1 MLENIRLAFQ
11 GVWSHKLRSMLTML
25 GIIIGI
31 ASIISIVSTIQG
43 TNEQI
48 KQNLIGGGN
57 NTVDIELYRADE
69 KIQVSDYEQ
78 APSGVPTI
86 TDDILQEIKDVDGV
100 ESAAAYYSRSY
111 ADSIYYNNNSLQG
124 AQVLGVDNNYFSTTG
139 YVVRTGRTFR
149 EEDYKEFHKVVILD
163 QSAATSL
170 FQEESPLGK
179 TIEINKEP
187 FTVIGIAQKL
197 EEFEPTINSFEEYNN
212 YKGNESLGV
221 VYIPSACWCIPYQYD
236 EPQNVV
242 VRASSTETMTKV
254 GQKSADILNGYMNV
268 KEDDV
273 KYKATDVLELAAQIQ
288 SSSATMNTQLIWI
301 ASISLLVGGIGIMN
315 IMLVSVTERTRE
327 IGIRMAIGAR
337 KRDII
342 GQFLVEAAVVS
353 CCGGIIG
360 IVLGCFASAV
370 LGRFMLARQLQQ
382 NMYLPNVEQFTVL
395 PSVGL
400 VLGAFLFSALL
411 GIIFG
416 LYPANKASN
425 LQPVDAL
432 RTQ

>member
-221 VYIPSACWCIPYQYD
+221 VYIPSACCGTCIIHRD
-236 EPQNVV
+236 DDKS
-242 VRASSTETMTKV
+242 RTEKCRYPEWLHEC
-254 GQKSADILNGYMNV
+254 KRRRC
-268 KEDDV
+268 K
-273 KYKATDVLELAAQIQ
+273 IQ
-288 SSSATMNTQLIWI
+288 SNGCAGTCSTDPEFQCHDEHAADLDRKYFSSGRRYRRYEHHA
-301 ASISLLVGGIGIMN
+301 GIGN
-315 IMLVSVTERTRE
+315 RANERNRTEKGDRSQETQHPDAVSDGGGCADKSWRNYRSD
-327 IGIRMAIGAR
+327 RR
-337 KRDII
+337 K
-342 GQFLVEAAVVS
+342 
-353 CCGGIIG
+353 
-360 IVLGCFASAV
+360 
-370 LGRFMLARQLQQ
+370 
-382 NMYLPNVEQFTVL
+382 
-395 PSVGL
+395 
-400 VLGAFLFSALL
+400 
-411 GIIFG
+411 
-416 LYPANKASN
+416 YPGTGH
-425 LQPVDAL
+425 P
-432 RTQ
+432 

>member
-273 KYKATDVLELAAQIQ
+273 KYKATNVLELAAQIQ

-301 ASISLLVGGIGIMN
+301 ASISLLVGGIGVMN
-315 IMLVSVTERTRE
+315 IMLVSVTERTKE
-327 IGIRMAIGAR
+327 IGLKKAIGAR
-337 KRDII
+337 KKTILN
-342 GQFLVEAAVVS
+342 QFLTEAAVLTSV
-353 CCGGIIG
+353 GGIIG
-360 IVLGCFASAV
+360 VILGIGLSKVVSKVAGSPTAISVPAIVGSVVFS
-370 LGRFMLARQLQQ
+370 MLI
-382 NMYLPNVEQFTVL
+382 
-395 PSVGL
+395 
-400 VLGAFLFSALL
+400 

-416 LYPANKASN
+416 LLPSVKAANLN
-425 LQPVDAL
+425 PIDAL
-432 RTQ
+432 RSE

>member
-57 NTVDIELYRADE
+57 NTVDVELYRADE

-78 APSGVPTI
+78 APRGVPTI

-236 EPQNVV
+236 V

-273 KYKATDVLELAAQIQ
+273 KYKATNVLELAAQIQ

-301 ASISLLVGGIGIMN
+301 ASISLLVGGIVVMN
-315 IMLVSVTERTRE
+315 IMLVSVTERTSE
-327 IGIRMAIGAR
+327 IGLKKAIGAK
-337 KRDII
+337 KRSILT
-342 GQFLVEAAVVS
+342 QFLTEAVVLTS
-353 CCGGIIG
+353 LGGIIG
-360 IVLGCFASAV
+360 VIAGNILAQVIHKVSGTPVAISIPAILISVLFSMVIGIVFGL
-370 LGRFMLARQLQQ
+370 
-382 NMYLPNVEQFTVL
+382 L
-395 PSVGL
+395 PSVQ
-400 VLGAFLFSALL
+400 A
-411 GIIFG
+411 
-416 LYPANKASN
+416 AN
-425 LQPVDAL
+425 LDPIDAL
-432 RTQ
+432 RHE

>member
-57 NTVDIELYRADE
+57 NTVDVELYRADE

-78 APSGVPTI
+78 APRGVPTI

-163 QSAATSL
+163 QSAATI
-170 FQEESPLGK
+170 QEVQSIICLILLYQPGSGGK
-179 TIEINKEP
+179 SAWKNDRDQQR
-187 FTVIGIAQKL
+187 A
-197 EEFEPTINSFEEYNN
+197 
-212 YKGNESLGV
+212 
-221 VYIPSACWCIPYQYD
+221 VYGYRHC
-236 EPQNVV
+236 
-242 VRASSTETMTKV
+242 TET
-254 GQKSADILNGYMNV
+254 
-268 KEDDV
+268 
-273 KYKATDVLELAAQIQ
+273 
-288 SSSATMNTQLIWI
+288 
-301 ASISLLVGGIGIMN
+301 
-315 IMLVSVTERTRE
+315 
-327 IGIRMAIGAR
+327 
-337 KRDII
+337 
-342 GQFLVEAAVVS
+342 
-353 CCGGIIG
+353 
-360 IVLGCFASAV
+360 
-370 LGRFMLARQLQQ
+370 GR
-382 NMYLPNVEQFTVL
+382 
-395 PSVGL
+395 
-400 VLGAFLFSALL
+400 
-411 GIIFG
+411 I
-416 LYPANKASN
+416 
-425 LQPVDAL
+425 
-432 RTQ
+432 

>member
-86 TDDILQEIKDVDGV
+86 TNDILQEIKDVDGV

-170 FQEESPLGK
+170 FQEENPLGK

-301 ASISLLVGGIGIMN
+301 ASISLLVGGIGVMN

-327 IGIRMAIGAR
+327 IGLKKAIGAKKSR
-337 KRDII
+337 ILW
-342 GQFLVEAAVVS
+342 QFLTEAAVLTS
-353 CCGGIIG
+353 LGGIVGVGAGIG
-360 IVLGCFASAV
+360 LAAIISRVTSAPV
-370 LGRFMLARQLQQ
+370 AIS
-382 NMYLPNVEQFTVL
+382 V
-395 PSVGL
+395 PSIIIAV
-400 VLGAFLFSALL
+400 VFSMVI

-416 LYPANKASN
+416 LLPSFKAANLN
-425 LQPVDAL
+425 PIDAL
-432 RTQ
+432 RHE

>member
-86 TDDILQEIKDVDGV
+86 TDDILKEIKDVDGV

-273 KYKATDVLELAAQIQ
+273 KYKATNVLELAAQIQ

-301 ASISLLVGGIGIMN
+301 ASISLLVGGIGVMN

-327 IGIRMAIGAR
+327 IGIRKSLGAD
-337 KRDII
+337 KGTILQ
-342 GQFLVEAAVVS
+342 QFVIEAAVTS
-353 CCGGIIG
+353 SLGGVAGILIGCAATKVVGTMIG
-360 IVLGCFASAV
+360 ISATPTLSAV
-370 LGRFMLARQLQQ
+370 LISFGVSVAIGLFFGYMPARR
-382 NMYLPNVEQFTVL
+382 
-395 PSVGL
+395 
-400 VLGAFLFSALL
+400 A
-411 GIIFG
+411 
-416 LYPANKASN
+416 ANLN
-425 LQPVDAL
+425 PIDAL
-432 RTQ
+432 RSE

>member
-57 NTVDIELYRADE
+57 NTVDVELYRADE

-78 APSGVPTI
+78 APRGVPTI

-163 QSAATSL
+163 QVVLTSL
-170 FQEESPLGK
+170 
-179 TIEINKEP
+179 
-187 FTVIGIAQKL
+187 
-197 EEFEPTINSFEEYNN
+197 
-212 YKGNESLGV
+212 
-221 VYIPSACWCIPYQYD
+221 
-236 EPQNVV
+236 
-242 VRASSTETMTKV
+242 
-254 GQKSADILNGYMNV
+254 
-268 KEDDV
+268 
-273 KYKATDVLELAAQIQ
+273 
-288 SSSATMNTQLIWI
+288 
-301 ASISLLVGGIGIMN
+301 
-315 IMLVSVTERTRE
+315 
-327 IGIRMAIGAR
+327 
-337 KRDII
+337 
-342 GQFLVEAAVVS
+342 
-353 CCGGIIG
+353 GGIIG
-360 IVLGCFASAV
+360 VIAGNILAQVIHKVSGTPVAISIPAILISVLFSMVIGIVFGL
-370 LGRFMLARQLQQ
+370 
-382 NMYLPNVEQFTVL
+382 L
-395 PSVGL
+395 PSVQ
-400 VLGAFLFSALL
+400 A
-411 GIIFG
+411 
-416 LYPANKASN
+416 AN
-425 LQPVDAL
+425 LDPIDAL
-432 RTQ
+432 RHE

>member
-111 ADSIYYNNNSLQG
+111 ADSIYYNNNNSLQG

-301 ASISLLVGGIGIMN
+301 ASISLLVGGIGVMN
-315 IMLVSVTERTRE
+315 IMLVSVTERTKE
-327 IGIRMAIGAR
+327 IGLKKAIGAR
-337 KRDII
+337 KKVIL
-342 GQFLVEAAVVS
+342 GQFLTEAAVLTSV
-353 CCGGIIG
+353 GGIIG
-360 IVLGCFASAV
+360 VVLGIGLSKVVSKVAGSPTAISVPAIIGSVVFS
-370 LGRFMLARQLQQ
+370 MLI
-382 NMYLPNVEQFTVL
+382 
-395 PSVGL
+395 
-400 VLGAFLFSALL
+400 

-416 LYPANKASN
+416 LLPSVKAANLN
-425 LQPVDAL
+425 PIDAL
-432 RTQ
+432 RSE

>member
-86 TDDILQEIKDVDGV
+86 TDDILKEIKDVDGV

-197 EEFEPTINSFEEYNN
+197 EEFEPTINSFEEKCRYPEWLHEC
-212 YKGNESLGV
+212 KRRR
-221 VYIPSACWCIPYQYD
+221 C
-236 EPQNVV
+236 
-242 VRASSTETMTKV
+242 K
-254 GQKSADILNGYMNV
+254 
-268 KEDDV
+268 
-273 KYKATDVLELAAQIQ
+273 IQ
-288 SSSATMNTQLIWI
+288 SNGCAGTCSTDPEFQCHDEHAADLDRKYFSSGRRYRRYEHHA
-301 ASISLLVGGIGIMN
+301 GIGN
-315 IMLVSVTERTRE
+315 RANERDRTEKGDRSQETQHPDAVSDGGGCADKSWRNYRSDC
-327 IGIRMAIGAR
+327 R
-337 KRDII
+337 K
-342 GQFLVEAAVVS
+342 
-353 CCGGIIG
+353 
-360 IVLGCFASAV
+360 
-370 LGRFMLARQLQQ
+370 
-382 NMYLPNVEQFTVL
+382 
-395 PSVGL
+395 
-400 VLGAFLFSALL
+400 
-411 GIIFG
+411 
-416 LYPANKASN
+416 YPGTGH
-425 LQPVDAL
+425 P
-432 RTQ
+432 

>member
-86 TDDILQEIKDVDGV
+86 TNDILQEIKDVDGV

-179 TIEINKEP
+179 RSRSTKSRLRSSGLHRNWKNLSRRSIALKNIITIKE
-187 FTVIGIAQKL
+187 
-197 EEFEPTINSFEEYNN
+197 
-212 YKGNESLGV
+212 
-221 VYIPSACWCIPYQYD
+221 
-236 EPQNVV
+236 
-242 VRASSTETMTKV
+242 TKV
-254 GQKSADILNGYMNV
+254 
-268 KEDDV
+268 
-273 KYKATDVLELAAQIQ
+273 LAW
-288 SSSATMNTQLIWI
+288 ST
-301 ASISLLVGGIGIMN
+301 
-315 IMLVSVTERTRE
+315 
-327 IGIRMAIGAR
+327 
-337 KRDII
+337 
-342 GQFLVEAAVVS
+342 FLPHA
-353 CCGGIIG
+353 
-360 IVLGCFASAV
+360 
-370 LGRFMLARQLQQ
+370 
-382 NMYLPNVEQFTVL
+382 
-395 PSVGL
+395 
-400 VLGAFLFSALL
+400 GAFRISMTSRRMLW
-411 GIIFG
+411 
-416 LYPANKASN
+416 YVHHP
-425 LQPVDAL
+425 P
-432 RTQ
+432 RR

>member
-86 TDDILQEIKDVDGV
+86 TDDILKEIKDVDGV

-301 ASISLLVGGIGIMN
+301 ASISLLVGGIGVMN

-327 IGIRMAIGAR
+327 IGLKKAIGA
-337 KRDII
+337 KKGSILA
-342 GQFLVEAAVVS
+342 QFLTEASVLTS
-353 CCGGIIG
+353 IGGIIG
-360 IVLGCFASAV
+360 VGIGIALAQLISKIASVPVAISSLSIVV
-370 LGRFMLARQLQQ
+370 
-382 NMYLPNVEQFTVL
+382 
-395 PSVGL
+395 SV
-400 VLGAFLFSALL
+400 VFSMVV
-411 GIIFG
+411 GIVFG
-416 LYPANKASN
+416 LIPSIKASN
-425 LQPVDAL
+425 LNPIDAL
-432 RTQ
+432 RYE

>member
-86 TDDILQEIKDVDGV
+86 TNDILQEIKDVDGV

-170 FQEESPLGK
+170 FQEENPLGK

-301 ASISLLVGGIGIMN
+301 ASISLLVGGIGVMN

-327 IGIRMAIGAR
+327 IGIRKSLGAKTNAILLQFLTESTIITLIGGLIGLVFGVIGAYIFCTIGGFPPVFTPIS
-337 KRDII
+337 II
-342 GQFLVEAAVVS
+342 G
-353 CCGGIIG
+353 
-360 IVLGCFASAV
+360 
-370 LGRFMLARQLQQ
+370 
-382 NMYLPNVEQFTVL
+382 TV
-395 PSVGL
+395 
-400 VLGAFLFSALL
+400 LFSAGV

-416 LYPANKASN
+416 VYPAKKAAQMS
-425 LQPVDAL
+425 PIEAL
-432 RTQ
+432 RHD

>member
-86 TDDILQEIKDVDGV
+86 TNDILQEIKDVDGV

-301 ASISLLVGGIGIMN
+301 ASISLLVGGIGVMN
-315 IMLVSVTERTRE
+315 IMLVSVTERTKE
-327 IGIRMAIGAR
+327 IGLKKAIGAR
-337 KRDII
+337 KKVIL
-342 GQFLVEAAVVS
+342 GQFLTEAAVLTSV
-353 CCGGIIG
+353 GGIIG
-360 IVLGCFASAV
+360 VVLGIGLSKVVSKVAGSPTAISVPAIIGSVVFS
-370 LGRFMLARQLQQ
+370 MLI
-382 NMYLPNVEQFTVL
+382 
-395 PSVGL
+395 
-400 VLGAFLFSALL
+400 

-416 LYPANKASN
+416 LLPSVKAANLN
-425 LQPVDAL
+425 PIDAL
-432 RTQ
+432 RSE